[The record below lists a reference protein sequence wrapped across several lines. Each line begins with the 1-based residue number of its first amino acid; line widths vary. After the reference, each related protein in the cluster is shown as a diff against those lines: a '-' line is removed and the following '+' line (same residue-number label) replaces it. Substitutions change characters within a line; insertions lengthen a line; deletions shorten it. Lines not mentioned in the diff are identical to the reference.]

1 MAMVRKLKQGK
12 YRLYSSKG
20 KNLGTFTS
28 KTKAMK
34 HEKQVRYFK
43 YLESK
48 KK

>member
-1 MAMVRKLKQGK
+1 MIRKLKEGK

-28 KTKAMK
+28 KVKAEK
-34 HEKQVRYFK
+34 HEKQVNYFK